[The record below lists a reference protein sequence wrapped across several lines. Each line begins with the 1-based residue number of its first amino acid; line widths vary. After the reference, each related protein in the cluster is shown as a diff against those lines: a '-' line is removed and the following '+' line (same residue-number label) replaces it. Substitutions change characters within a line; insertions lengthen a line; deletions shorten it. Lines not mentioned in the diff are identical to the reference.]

1 MTNKSAQIV
10 ALAKRGWD
18 NEQIAQAVG
27 LQPEDVLLIITQ
39 DEEVRKNI
47 DLTNIDE
54 QFKGLQSMAIE
65 GLAQLAAGAENEGVK
80 AKALIYIL
88 DGVQGKHKPKQVT
101 VNQQNNYQLIIDR
114 VQKAREKRVEIDISV
129 QQLAIA

>member
-101 VNQQNNYQLIIDR
+101 VNQQNNYQLIVDR